1 MKFVFVTSKAIKHTA
16 VFVLAFLA
24 VVFLAVFVLIPSM

>member
-1 MKFVFVTSKAIKHTA
+1 MKFVFVTSKAIKRTA

-24 VVFLAVFVLIPSM
+24 VVFLAVFILVPSI